1 MVFPCWSVMVMIV
14 LLNDDLMCAVP
25 YATFLRSRRLGR
37 RPPAA
42 GFAIPLARSLF
53 YFRAFL
59 RPATV
64 FFGPLRVRAL
74 VRVRWPCTGRLRR
87 CRRPS

>member
-1 MVFPCWSVMVMIV
+1 MV

-25 YATFLRSRRLGR
+25 YAMFLRSRRLGR

-42 GFAIPLARSLF
+42 GLAMLAF
-53 YFRAFL
+53 LLLLAAYFRAFL

-74 VRVRWPCTGRLRR
+74 VRVR
-87 CRRPS
+87 